1 MEYTYSNG
9 QLTQAVA
16 GSTTYAYT
24 YDGAGN
30 LLTATNGSGSHTY
43 TYTNSNWRDILNQFD
58 GQKITYDSDGN
69 PISYYNGTR
78 WTFTWGNS
86 RRLETASNGTVSAS
100 YNCCKA

>member
-43 TYTNSNWRDILNQFD
+43 T
-58 GQKITYDSDGN
+58 
-69 PISYYNGTR
+69 
-78 WTFTWGNS
+78 
-86 RRLETASNGTVSAS
+86 
-100 YNCCKA
+100 